1 MKSNPLFYL
10 MRTGW
15 HYAGRYKLAM
25 VAYLLLFVLA
35 QSVSLCDPYIMGRLL
50 NTFQAGFQGQGSNL
64 RLLNDIYFLLAL
76 YFFLKALYWAF
87 HGPARVIERLV
98 AFNIKANYKSKL
110 FSVLVQLPL
119 KWHRA
124 HHSGESIDQVNR
136 ATTSL
141 SEFFADSFGVFCPL
155 FSLVGVEIILYNTYP
170 LAFWISLGTT
180 AVALVLIALFDRV
193 LYEQYGTFN
202 KFESSVART
211 VHDYISNVISIIALS
226 LQNRVVDKVKGK
238 LELGLPLVRAN
249 MTLNETKWCIT
260 TVLTAL
266 MTVAIMSIY
275 AHDIISAGKV
285 IQAGTF
291 IMLIEYLRRIGD
303 SFYALATFYG
313 STVRRAADVH
323 SADPLL
329 AALPDETLHQPASLL
344 PETWQH
350 VEVKSLHFTYHDER
364 LRMHHLENVNVD
376 LRKGKS
382 IALVGRSGSGK
393 STFLNLLRGLH
404 TADRVEVECDG
415 VKLQQG
421 LSHLAKHITLMPQEP
436 ELFADTIRFNIGFG
450 LETDESQIL
459 AAVKAARFETVLDR
473 LPNGLDTSIAE
484 NGVNLSGGEKQRLAL
499 ARGFYFASDKD
510 SDIILLDEPTSSVD
524 TYNEKKIY
532 QRLID
537 SFRDKCIVSS
547 VHKLHLAEMF
557 DMIYVFEDGKI
568 AESGDFNSLLIAGGV
583 FAQMWQSYVSEEP
596 GSTSEKDNLGNLIT
610 LRDRI
615 EKRLAR
621 NSSEKQESK
630 SAEI

>member
-1 MKSNPLFYL
+1 MKTNPLFYL

-15 HYAGRYKLAM
+15 HYAGRYRLAM
-25 VAYLLLFVLA
+25 VGYLLLFVLA
-35 QSVSLCDPYIMGRLL
+35 QCVSLCDPYVMGRLL
-50 NTFQAGFQGQGSNL
+50 NTFQAGFEGQGSNL
-64 RLLNDIYFLLAL
+64 RILNDIYFLLAL

-119 KWHRA
+119 QWHRA
-124 HHSGESIDQVNR
+124 HHSGESIDKVNR
-136 ATTSL
+136 ATTAL

-155 FSLVGVEIILYNTYP
+155 FSLIGVEIILYNTFP

-180 AVALVLIALFDRV
+180 AIALVIIALFDRV

-202 KFESSVART
+202 KFENSVAT
-211 VHDYISNVISIIALS
+211 AVHDYLSNVISIIALS
-226 LQNRVVDKVKGK
+226 LQNRVVDKVKRK
-238 LELGLPLVRAN
+238 LEMGLPLVRVN
-249 MTLNETKWCIT
+249 MTINETKWCIT
-260 TVLTAL
+260 TILTAL
-266 MTVAIMSIY
+266 MTVVVMSIY
-275 AHDIISAGKV
+275 AHDVIAAHKV

-329 AALPDETLHQPASLL
+329 HALPEEESTQAPALL
-344 PETWQH
+344 PEGWQH
-350 VEVKSLHFTYHDER
+350 VKVRSLHFTYRDER
-364 LRMHHLENVNVD
+364 LRMHHLENVDMD
-376 LRKGKS
+376 LGKGQS

-393 STFLNLLRGLH
+393 STLLNLLRGLH
-404 TADRVEVECDG
+404 SADRVEVECDG
-415 VKLQQG
+415 VKLQHG
-421 LSHLAKHITLMPQEP
+421 LSHLSKHTTLMPQEP
-436 ELFADTIRFNIGFG
+436 ELFADSIRFNIAFG
-450 LETDESQIL
+450 LDSQDDDIA

-473 LPNGLDTSIAE
+473 LASGLDTNIAE

-499 ARGFYFASDKD
+499 ARGFFFAKEKD

-524 TYNEKKIY
+524 TDNEKKIY
-532 QRLID
+532 QRLIS
-537 SFRDKCIVSS
+537 SFKDKCIVSS

-557 DMIYVFEDGKI
+557 DIIYVFEDGKI
-568 AESGDFNSLLIAGGV
+568 VERGNFNSLLAKGGL
-583 FAQMWQSYVSEEP
+583 FASMWQTYISEEP
-596 GSTSEKDNLGNLIT
+596 EAAGEQSNLIT

-615 EKRLAR
+615 EKRMAR
-621 NSSEKQESK
+621 ANAIVNSCLPAES
-630 SAEI
+630 